1 MTLEWRE
8 QLSVGHQG
16 IDEDHKHLITLINR
30 LEVALRSRNMDA
42 LRTELVELGRYAK
55 LHFEREERVA
65 LEVGYSH
72 LTSLHDSHDRLKLA
86 LRLRYAELAG
96 TLDDAKVEGFVSF
109 LRKWLID
116 HVIKEDMQLKPWI
129 QGTEKRRSRQTTEP
143 LRYMVRPL

>member
-1 MTLEWRE
+1 M
-8 QLSVGHQG
+8 S
-16 IDEDHKHLITLINR
+16 LINR

-65 LEVGYSH
+65 LEVGYNDVNR
-72 LTSLHDSHDRLKLA
+72 LHDSHDRLKLA

-109 LRKWLID
+109 LRTWLID

-129 QGTEKRRSRQTTEP
+129 QGAERRRGRPANEP